1 MLFNDPPVRP
11 AVERFSSTAD
21 GRHGWENLPC
31 YAGDQAV
38 DWTTQQW
45 SGTEVSVDIESYGK
59 DRYSARLKCVSFS
72 DTNTGIVLDPREPRQ
87 RHAITM
93 LIDNAP
99 MLIFHNSAF
108 DVPNLSRNG
117 LFGIEHTAKVQ
128 DTLIHARLAEPGDI
142 VSKNLART
150 GARYLGTSTED
161 HLGAAF
167 KAAGLTQDQGYYQ
180 FDIDRLIYLMG
191 SASDAVMTSRL
202 LPHVRQAAY
211 DRLTTGHPFT
221 ENGVTGDEAWELID
235 KVQRFN
241 RVLLRRAVKGL
252 RVDTEFLDSYI
263 EQTGQKVE
271 QAEAALAG
279 YGIEPGNAHS
289 LIRFLEANN
298 AVPADYPRT
307 GKTKALSTVAA
318 HLETLDHPAVAVY
331 VEQKKITK
339 VRDDYLQKAVDQ
351 SGEDGRIYPATNVL
365 PAVTGRASI
374 SGVPLHQFPG
384 PARGVVLADEGDR
397 LTSNDWA
404 QIEPVVITNIAA
416 GRGSATDLAV
426 IEAFEAGADFYKPI
440 MDQAQII
447 RDTAKVVLL
456 AQLYGEGLKKLAA
469 DLGIPMDLETVQA
482 KLAVDLG
489 LSLGEVQERRLGED
503 VTTAESLRDSL
514 FETMPGVADLVRAKS
529 ACTRPGQREGL
540 LRRVARDYGVV
551 FTLAGRIAPVPMG
564 RGWVDE
570 ETGEVGPP
578 SRAVHKG
585 VNFFVQ
591 GSAFDVLMETVL
603 AGEDAGLADTL
614 YLTMHDELVTSEDA
628 ADEWQKVMQTPPE
641 RLCRLAKRVPL
652 LRTDRADMGERWA
665 KV

>member
-1 MLFNDPPVRP
+1 MLFHDPPVRP
-11 AVERFSSTAD
+11 AVEVFNSSAD
-21 GRHGWENLPC
+21 GPRGWENVPC
-31 YAGDQAV
+31 AAGERAV
-38 DWTTQQW
+38 EWVTSSWQ
-45 SGTEVSVDIESYGK
+45 GTPVSVDIESFGK

-72 DTNTGIVLDPREPRQ
+72 DATADGGTAVVLDPREDRQ
-87 RHAITM
+87 RHAIKI

-99 MLIFHNSAF
+99 ALIFHNSPF

-117 LFGIEHTAKVQ
+117 LIGLEHVGKVE
-128 DTLIHARLAEPGDI
+128 DTLIHARLAEPDSI
-142 VSKNLART
+142 VSKSLERT

-167 KAAGLTQDQGYYQ
+167 RAAGLTQEQGYYQ

-191 SASDAVMTSRL
+191 SASDAIMTSRL
-202 LPHVRQAAY
+202 LPVVRQAAY

-221 ENGVTGDEAWELID
+221 ENGVTGDEAWELVG
-235 KVQRFN
+235 KLQRFN
-241 RVLLRRAVKGL
+241 RILLRRAIKGL
-252 RVDTEFLDSYI
+252 RVDLEFLDAYV
-263 EQTGQKVE
+263 ERTGQELE

-279 YGIEPGNAHS
+279 YGIEPGNNGS
-289 LIRFLEANN
+289 LIRFLEQHDAI
-298 AVPADYPRT
+298 PDDYPRT
-307 GKTKALSTVAA
+307 PKTKAPSTQAD
-318 HLETLDHPAVAVY
+318 HLEKISHPAVAVY
-331 VEQKKITK
+331 VAQKQITK

-365 PAVTGRASI
+365 AAVTGRASI
-374 SGVPLHQFPG
+374 SGVPLHQFPE

-416 GRGSATDLAV
+416 GRGSATDLEV
-426 IEAFEAGADFYKPI
+426 IQAFESGADFYAPI
-440 MDQAQII
+440 MAQARVT
-447 RDTAKVVLL
+447 RDIAKVVLL
-456 AQLYGEGLKKLAA
+456 AQLYGEGLGKLA
-469 DLGIPMDLETVQA
+469 T
-482 KLAVDLG
+482 DLG
-489 LSLGEVQERRLGED
+489 LVKDRETLEKIGED
-503 VTTAESLRDSL
+503 PGTITAEDLRDSIL
-514 FETMPGVADLVRAKS
+514 DTLPGVADLVRAKS

-540 LRRVARDYGVV
+540 LRRIARDYGCV

-570 ETGEVGPP
+570 DTGEVGPP

-585 VNFFVQ
+585 VNYHVQ

-603 AGEDAGLADTL
+603 AGDDAGLSDTL
-614 YLTMHDELVTSEDA
+614 YLTMHDELVTSEEA

-641 RLCRLAKRVPL
+641 RLCLLAKRVPL